1 MGCSPKT
8 HPGISLRL
16 LGKLAI
22 ECNKSC
28 KDARVIAKVNIGS
41 LPTDLR
47 QRFKLEIEHESGY
60 RTDLRTVVASRG
72 A

>member
-1 MGCSPKT
+1 MGCPSKI

-28 KDARVIAKVNIGS
+28 KDAMSYGGKVNIGS
-41 LPTDLR
+41 LPTDLQ
-47 QRFKLEIEHESGY
+47 QRFKLEIEHDE
-60 RTDLRTVVASRG
+60 
-72 A
+72 